1 MIFELTYFDFQNH
14 QVKMI
19 LPKTETAVNL
29 GEGIDLIQSSQLMVL
44 SVRQNLEGKIALVET
59 LTNAHI

>member
-1 MIFELTYFDFQNH
+1 MIFEVTYFDFDFQNH

-19 LPKTETAVNL
+19 LPKTENL